1 MRLLGTGRTAD
12 VYALDENRVLRRYRT
27 GLTAAGEAAVMTH
40 LAAAGYPVPPA
51 EPGPLPTDLVMPR
64 LQGPTMLAAL
74 LHGQMTARTAGETL
88 AGLLEKLH
96 ALPARLA
103 ARPGDRILHLDLH
116 PDNVLL
122 TPDGPM
128 VIDWTNSQEGP
139 PGLDWAMSALI
150 LAQAATVLHAGEDLP
165 PDGRADVP
173 RTGEDLLPDGLRAGQ
188 DLPLDGPA
196 DMLRTGE
203 NLPPEGPADQEN
215 LAGEV
220 RTLLTALTGAAGR
233 ERLEAWLPQAVERR
247 AADPT
252 MSALEVSCLEEA
264 AALVLQ
270 TAPGDRP

>member
-150 LAQAATVLHAGEDLP
+150 LAQAATVLL
-165 PDGRADVP
+165 
-173 RTGEDLLPDGLRAGQ
+173 TGEDLLPDGLRAGQ

>member
-88 AGLLEKLH
+88 AGLLERLH

-128 VIDWTNSQEGP
+128 VIDWTNSQEGL

-150 LAQAATVLHAGEDLP
+150 LAQAATVLHAGEDL
-165 PDGRADVP
+165 
-173 RTGEDLLPDGLRAGQ
+173 LPDV
-188 DLPLDGPA
+188 
-196 DMLRTGE
+196 LRTGE

-220 RTLLTALTGAAGR
+220 RTLLAALTGAAGR

-247 AADPT
+247 AADPA

>member
-1 MRLLGTGRTAD
+1 
-12 VYALDENRVLRRYRT
+12 
-27 GLTAAGEAAVMTH
+27 
-40 LAAAGYPVPPA
+40 
-51 EPGPLPTDLVMPR
+51 PR

-74 LHGQMTARTAGETL
+74 LHGEMTARAAGETL
-88 AGLLEKLH
+88 AGLLERLH

-128 VIDWTNSQEGP
+128 VIDWTNSQEGL

-150 LAQAATVLHAGEDLP
+150 LAQAATVLHAGEDL
-165 PDGRADVP
+165 
-173 RTGEDLLPDGLRAGQ
+173 LPDV
-188 DLPLDGPA
+188 
-196 DMLRTGE
+196 LRTGE